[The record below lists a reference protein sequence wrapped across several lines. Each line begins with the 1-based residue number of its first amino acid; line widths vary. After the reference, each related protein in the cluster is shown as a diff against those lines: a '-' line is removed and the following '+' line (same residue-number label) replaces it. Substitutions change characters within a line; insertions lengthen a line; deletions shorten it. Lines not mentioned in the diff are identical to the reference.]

1 MNVLLL
7 RLVGPMQS
15 WGTQSR
21 FSIRDTGLEP
31 SKSGV
36 VGLLCAALGRPRA
49 TPVDDDL
56 AALRMGVRVDRE
68 GRMAKD
74 YHTTGGQREGTPGPR
89 GVLRAG
95 GGLSYNAVLSTRFYL
110 ADAAFLVGLESDDL
124 NLLCKLDRALADP
137 VWQLFLGRKAFPPSL
152 PVRLIDGLR
161 EGESLEKAL
170 RAYQRIATASEENE
184 NTMLRLVVETA
195 TGEMMRVDQPLSF
208 ETRRFTQR
216 RVTTGWVAANTLPVG
231 KEI

>member
-49 TPVDDDL
+49 TPVDDL
-56 AALRMGVRVDRE
+56 AALRMGVRIDRE

-110 ADAAFLVGLESDDL
+110 ADAAFLVGLESSDL
-124 NLLCKLDRALADP
+124 SLLRKLDRALADP

-152 PVRLIDGLR
+152 PVRLIDGLKER
-161 EGESLEKAL
+161 ESLEKAL
-170 RAYQRIATASEENE
+170 HEYQRIATASEENE
-184 NTMLRLVVETA
+184 NTMLRLVVETS
-195 TGEMMRVDQPLSF
+195 TGETVRVDQPLSF

-216 RVTTGWVAANTLPVG
+216 RVTTAWAASSAIPAG

>member
-49 TPVDDDL
+49 TPVDDF
-56 AALRMGVRVDRE
+56 AALRMGVRIDRE

-74 YHTTGGQREGTPGPR
+74 YHTTGGQREGAPGPR
-89 GVLRAG
+89 GVLKAG

-124 NLLCKLDRALADP
+124 SLLRKLDRALADP
-137 VWQLFLGRKAFPPSL
+137 EWQLFLGRKAFPPTL
-152 PVRLIDGLR
+152 PIRLNDGLR

-170 RAYQRIATASEENE
+170 HEYRRIATASEENE
-184 NTMLRLVVETA
+184 NTVLRLVVETS
-195 TGEMMRVDQPLSF
+195 TGETVRVDQPLSF

-216 RVTTGWVAANTLPVG
+216 RVTTAWVAASAIPAG